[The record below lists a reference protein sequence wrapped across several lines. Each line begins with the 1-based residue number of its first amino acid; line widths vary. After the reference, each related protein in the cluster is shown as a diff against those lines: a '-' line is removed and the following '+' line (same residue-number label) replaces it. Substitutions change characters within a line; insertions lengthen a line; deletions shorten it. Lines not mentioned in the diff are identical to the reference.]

1 MGIGKGDDD
10 SQASAFQHKGGF
22 MVAFLIVALFVG
34 TVLGLRF
41 NVFVLVPAILLA
53 IAVIALRDIATR
65 QSVGVILVTTFATV
79 VLLQIGYIAGRVVKV
94 ATQTYSA
101 DLGAHAP
108 SALQIGA
115 AKIKIPNNQLTI

>member
-94 ATQTYSA
+94 ATQTYS
-101 DLGAHAP
+101 P
-108 SALQIGA
+108 IWALMRHRRS
-115 AKIKIPNNQLTI
+115 KSELTKSRYRTTN

>member
-1 MGIGKGDDD
+1 MGIGKGDN

-65 QSVGVILVTTFATV
+65 QSIGVILVTTFATV
-79 VLLQIGYIAGRVVKV
+79 VLFQIGYIAGRFLKV
-94 ATQTYSA
+94 ATQTYW
-101 DLGAHAP
+101 P
-108 SALQIGA
+108 IWALMRHRRS
-115 AKIKIPNNQLTI
+115 KSELTKSRYRTTN